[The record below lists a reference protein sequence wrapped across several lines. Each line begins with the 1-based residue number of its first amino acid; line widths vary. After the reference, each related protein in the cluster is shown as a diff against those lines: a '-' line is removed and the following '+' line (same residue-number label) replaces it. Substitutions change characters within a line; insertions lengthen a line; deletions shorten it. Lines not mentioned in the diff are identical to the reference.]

1 VPTSLPT
8 YVVPNLK
15 NAEFKYPINETN
27 FTMTM
32 DERQWRAF
40 LEATRQQ
47 ADQVPVQPKE
57 RMMKNREEEKEKE
70 KEKKKEKKKKKV
82 ASISMNVQG
91 ATIGTI
97 TGGTVQANTNA
108 CTRDLFV
115 QNGENSQ
122 QKFGRKNRRL
132 ESESEDEDSFT
143 DSDSD

>member
-1 VPTSLPT
+1 VPTSLAT
-8 YVVPNLK
+8 HIVPNLK
-15 NAEFKYPINETN
+15 NVEFKYPINNTN

-32 DERQWRAF
+32 DERQWKAF

-57 RMMKNREEEKEKE
+57 QMTKNKE
-70 KEKKKEKKKKKV
+70 EKKKKKKKKKMV
-82 ASISMNVQG
+82 ASNSMNVQG

-122 QKFGRKNRRL
+122 QKFGRKSGRM

>member
-1 VPTSLPT
+1 
-8 YVVPNLK
+8 
-15 NAEFKYPINETN
+15 
-27 FTMTM
+27 M

-47 ADQVPVQPKE
+47 ADQVPLQPKE
-57 RMMKNREEEKEKE
+57 RMTKNKEEEKEKE
-70 KEKKKEKKKKKV
+70 KKNKKKKKKV
-82 ASISMNVQG
+82 SSISMNVQG

-108 CTRDLFV
+108 CTRDLFI

-122 QKFGRKNRRL
+122 QNFGRKSWRS

>member
-1 VPTSLPT
+1 
-8 YVVPNLK
+8 
-15 NAEFKYPINETN
+15 
-27 FTMTM
+27 MTM

-57 RMMKNREEEKEKE
+57 RMTKNKEEEKEKE
-70 KEKKKEKKKKKV
+70 KEKKNKKKKKV
-82 ASISMNVQG
+82 ASNSMNVQG

-108 CTRDLFV
+108 CTRDLFI

-122 QKFGRKNRRL
+122 QNFGRKSRRS